1 VTTQLPRP
9 ALLAIVGVIAVI
21 GLFFVTRRGGE
32 EPVPDSPAPSQT
44 AQPTDPSASTPEAPA
59 QKNATQ
65 DKTAATGEAKGAR
78 KLFVVYMPY
87 ATTATT
93 GIPTT
98 AKQGEPWLM
107 FPGTPKAHIMLIGSM

>member
-1 VTTQLPRP
+1 M
-9 ALLAIVGVIAVI
+9 
-21 GLFFVTRRGGE
+21 
-32 EPVPDSPAPSQT
+32 
-44 AQPTDPSASTPEAPA
+44 
-59 QKNATQ
+59 
-65 DKTAATGEAKGAR
+65 GEAKGAR

-98 AKQGEPWLM
+98 GKPGEPWLM